1 MKTIKQVSVFAENR
15 AGGIL
20 SVIQALGD
28 AQVDIRALS
37 VADTQGFGILR
48 LIVDN
53 VAAAKEVLTA
63 NGTIF
68 SITEVVGVKVPD
80 SPGGLSH
87 VLSLMAEHAINV
99 EYLYAFVSVS
109 GSSAYVVLRVQD
121 NEEAIRI
128 LTEGGVELI
137 SEDEIQAI

>member
-1 MKTIKQVSVFAENR
+1 MTIKQVSVFAENR

-20 SVIQALGD
+20 DVIRALGD

-48 LIVDN
+48 LIVDD
-53 VAAAKEVLTA
+53 VEKAKEVLSA

-87 VLSLMAEHAINV
+87 VLSLMADHDINV

-109 GSSAYVVLRVQD
+109 GTSAYVVLRVPD
-121 NEEAIRI
+121 NDQAMAI
-128 LTEGGVELI
+128 LKEGGIDLV
-137 SEDEIQAI
+137 SEDEIKAL

>member
-1 MKTIKQVSVFAENR
+1 MTIKQVSVFAENR
-15 AGGIL
+15 SGGIL
-20 SVIQALGD
+20 DVIQALGS
-28 AQVDIRALS
+28 AQVDMRALS

-53 VAAAKEVLTA
+53 VDRAKAVLTE

-68 SITEVVGVKVPD
+68 SITDVVGVKVPD
-80 SPGGLSH
+80 CPGGLAQ
-87 VLSLMAEHAINV
+87 VLTLMADHEINV

-121 NEEAIRI
+121 NDEPIRI
-128 LTEGGVELI
+128 LTEGGIELVT
-137 SEDEIQAI
+137 EDEIQAL

>member
-1 MKTIKQVSVFAENR
+1 MTIKQVSVFAENR

-20 SVIQALGD
+20 NVIQALGA

-48 LIVDN
+48 LIVDD
-53 VAAAKEVLTA
+53 VEKAKSVLTD

-80 SPGGLSH
+80 SPGGLSS
-87 VLSLMAEHAINV
+87 VLSLMADHAINV

-109 GSSAYVVLRVQD
+109 GASAYVVLRVPD
-121 NEEAIRI
+121 NDEAIRI
-128 LTEGGVELI
+128 LTEGGIELVT
-137 SEDEIQAI
+137 EEEIKAI

>member
-1 MKTIKQVSVFAENR
+1 MTIKQVSIFAENR

-20 SVIQALGD
+20 DVIQALGRNNI
-28 AQVDIRALS
+28 DIRALS

-53 VAAAKEVLTA
+53 VEKTQEILTE

-68 SITEVVGVKVPD
+68 SITDVIGVKIPD
-80 SPGGLSH
+80 TPGGLSR
-87 VLSLMAEHAINV
+87 VLSLMSEHEINV
-99 EYLYAFVSVS
+99 EYLYAFVAVS

-121 NEEAIRI
+121 NDQAVEI
-128 LTEGGVELI
+128 LTGDGIELI
-137 SEDEIQAI
+137 SPEEIQSL

>member
-1 MKTIKQVSVFAENR
+1 M
-15 AGGIL
+15 
-20 SVIQALGD
+20 IQALGN

-53 VAAAKEVLTA
+53 VDRAKAVLTE

-68 SITEVVGVKVPD
+68 SITDVVGVKVPD
-80 SPGGLSH
+80 CPGGLAQ
-87 VLSLMAEHAINV
+87 VLTLMADHEINV

-121 NEEAIRI
+121 NDEAIRI
-128 LTEGGVELI
+128 LTEGGIELVT
-137 SEDEIQAI
+137 EDEIQAM

>member
-1 MKTIKQVSVFAENR
+1 MTIKQVSVFAENR
-15 AGGIL
+15 SGGIL
-20 SVIQALGD
+20 DVIQALGS

-48 LIVDN
+48 LIVDD
-53 VAAAKEVLTA
+53 VEKAKKVLTE

-68 SITEVVGVKVPD
+68 SITEVVGVKVSD
-80 SPGGLSH
+80 TPGGLSH
-87 VLSLMAEHAINV
+87 VLSLMAAHTINV

-121 NEEAIRI
+121 NDEAIRV
-128 LTEGGVELI
+128 LTEGGIELV
-137 SEDEIQAI
+137 SERDIASL

>member
-1 MKTIKQVSVFAENR
+1 MTIKQVSVFAENR

-20 SVIQALGD
+20 NVIKALGE

-48 LIVDN
+48 LIVDK
-53 VAAAKEVLTA
+53 VEKAREVLTEI
-63 NGTIF
+63 GSIF

-87 VLSLMAEHAINV
+87 VLTLMAANDINV

-121 NEEAIRI
+121 NDQAIRI
-128 LTEGGVELI
+128 LKEGGVDLI
-137 SEDEIQAI
+137 SEDEIKAI

>member
-1 MKTIKQVSVFAENR
+1 MTIKQVSVFAENR
-15 AGGIL
+15 SGGIL
-20 SVIQALGD
+20 DVIQALGN

-53 VAAAKEVLTA
+53 VDRAKAVLTE

-68 SITEVVGVKVPD
+68 SITDVVGVKVPD
-80 SPGGLSH
+80 CPGGLAQ
-87 VLSLMAEHAINV
+87 VLTLMADHEINV

-121 NEEAIRI
+121 NDEAIRI
-128 LTEGGVELI
+128 LTEGGIELVT
-137 SEDEIQAI
+137 EDEIQAT